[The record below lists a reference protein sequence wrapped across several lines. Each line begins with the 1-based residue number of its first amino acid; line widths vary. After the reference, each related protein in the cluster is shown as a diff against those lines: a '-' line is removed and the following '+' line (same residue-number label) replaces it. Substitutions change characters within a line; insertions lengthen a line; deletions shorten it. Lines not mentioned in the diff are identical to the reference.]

1 MSNSQEVQVRR
12 SLRKLGQRGMTTAEY
27 AVGTVGAVTAA
38 GTLIWI
44 FQQEWFRKLIM
55 AFIEAIIKIIVGVPF

>member
-44 FQQEWFRKLIM
+44 FQQEWFRKLLM
-55 AFIEAIIKIIVGVPF
+55 ALIEAIIRVVTGVSF

>member
-12 SLRKLGQRGMTTAEY
+12 SLRKVAERGMTTAEY

-38 GTLIWI
+38 GTLIWV
-44 FQQEWFRKLIM
+44 FQQEWFRKLLM
-55 AFIEAIIKIIVGVPF
+55 ALIEAIIRIIVGIPF